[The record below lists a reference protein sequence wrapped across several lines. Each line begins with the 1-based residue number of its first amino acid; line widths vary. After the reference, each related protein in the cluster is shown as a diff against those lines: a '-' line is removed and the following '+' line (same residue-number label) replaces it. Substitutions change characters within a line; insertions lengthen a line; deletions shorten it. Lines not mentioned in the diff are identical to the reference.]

1 MKNDTNPL
9 PLKGGVDHFNAGRL
23 EAAEAAFRQAL
34 ERSPDHPDA
43 LHLLG
48 LTLSRM
54 GRNEDGAEHVRRA
67 LDKQP
72 GNSAF
77 RKNLGQILMQ
87 LRDIEGANECYERVL
102 AAEPGDIDA
111 LIQSGILKA
120 MAGDVEGGDERLRRA
135 ATAAPA
141 DPRPRYNLGVMRLEN
156 GEPEKAAEYF
166 RETVYLAPKNWEAYL
181 NWGRALTD
189 LGKSDAAL
197 DVYRQAVELQPNN
210 PLVLNNLGLAL
221 LGEDS
226 LETSIE
232 YLQRAIQAAPKF
244 VEAHCNLGLVYRRA
258 GRLEEAERVL
268 VRALELDPKSEK
280 GLATLGTIRF
290 MQGELA
296 EAWDFRCRRFE
307 RPGFGGRYAAWP
319 LWRGEDLA
327 GKVLLVWGDQGV
339 GDEILFA
346 SMLPD
351 LAASGGRVL
360 FHCDD
365 RMVPVYGRSLPAV
378 TAVSRNADP
387 EAAAGSPIDFQ
398 IPLEGLGAFFR
409 ATIDSIPGKPS
420 IITADP
426 DLTRKKRAAYRGDD
440 DVTLVGVSWLST
452 NRELGKDK
460 AIDLARFSALPLGPG
475 VRLIDLQYGDTT
487 EQRAAFER
495 ETGHAI
501 LHDDDFDQ
509 LQDLESFAAQVAAM
523 DAVVSVSST
532 TAHFAGGLGVP
543 AFVMLNTAPLH
554 YWFLDREDSPWYPSL
569 RLFRQR
575 QRGQW
580 DDVLAAVGEALQSA
594 IDDTGS
600 P

>member
-1 MKNDTNPL
+1 MKNDSNPL

-23 EAAEAAFRQAL
+23 EAAEAAFRQVL

-54 GRNEDGAEHVRRA
+54 GRNEDGADYVRRA

-77 RKNLGQILMQ
+77 RKNLSQILMQ
-87 LRDIEGANECYERVL
+87 MRDIEGATDCYERVL
-102 AAEPGDIDA
+102 AAEPGDVEV

-120 MAGDVEGGDERLRRA
+120 MAGDVAGGDERLRRA
-135 ATAAPA
+135 AAPA

-166 RETVYLAPKNWEAYL
+166 RETVHLAPKNWEAYL

-189 LGKSDAAL
+189 LGKPGAAL
-197 DVYRQAVELQPNN
+197 EVYRRAAELQPNN

-232 YLQRAIQAAPKF
+232 HLQCAIQAAPQF
-244 VEAHCNLGLVYRRA
+244 AEAHCDLGLVYRRA

-290 MQGELA
+290 MQGDLA

-327 GKVLLVWGDQGV
+327 GKTILVWGDQGV

-378 TAVSRNADP
+378 TAVSRDTDP
-387 EAAAGSPIDFQ
+387 EAAAGNPIDYQ
-398 IPLEGLGAFFR
+398 IPLEGLGVHFR
-409 ATIDSIPGKPS
+409 QSIDSIPEIRS

-426 DLTRKKRAAYRGDD
+426 DLTEKKRAAYRQGDD
-440 DVTLVGVSWLST
+440 LTLVGISWLST

-460 AIDLARFSALPLGPG
+460 AIDLAKFSALPLGPN
-475 VRLIDLQYGDTT
+475 VRLVDLQYGDTA
-487 EQRAAFER
+487 EQRQSFER

-501 LHDDDFDQ
+501 LHDDGFDQ
-509 LQDLESFAAQVAAM
+509 LRDLESFAAQVAAM

-569 RLFRQR
+569 RLFRQD
-575 QRGQW
+575 QRGHW
-580 DDVLAAVGEALQSA
+580 DGVLAAVGEALQSA
-594 IDDTGS
+594 INDTGS
-600 P
+600 R

>member
-1 MKNDTNPL
+1 MKNDTNPP
-9 PLKGGVDHFNAGRL
+9 PLKSGVEHFNAGRL
-23 EAAEAAFRQAL
+23 EAAEATFRQVL
-34 ERSPDHPDA
+34 ERSPDHADA

-54 GRNEDGAEHVRRA
+54 GRNDDGADHVRRA
-67 LDKQP
+67 LDRQP
-72 GNSAF
+72 GNTAF

-87 LRDIEGANECYERVL
+87 MRDIAGAIDCYEQVL
-102 AAEPGDIDA
+102 AEEPGDIDA
-111 LIQSGILKA
+111 LIQGGILKA
-120 MAGDVEGGDERLRRA
+120 MSGDVEGGDERLRRA

-156 GEPEKAAEYF
+156 GEPQKAAEYF
-166 RETVYLAPKNWEAYL
+166 RETVHLAPKNWEAYL

-189 LGKSDAAL
+189 LGKPDAAL
-197 DVYRQAVELQPNN
+197 NAYRQAAELQPNN

-232 YLQRAIQAAPKF
+232 HLQRAIQAAPQF

-290 MQGELA
+290 MQGDLA
-296 EAWDFRCRRFE
+296 EAWNFRCRRFE

-327 GKVLLVWGDQGV
+327 GKTVLVWGDQGV

-365 RMVPVYGRSLPAV
+365 RMVSVYGRSLPDV
-378 TAVSRNADP
+378 TVVARDADP
-387 EAAAGSPIDFQ
+387 EAAAGTPIDFQ
-398 IPLEGLGAFFR
+398 VPLEGLGLHFR
-409 ATIDSIPGKPS
+409 RSIDSIPGKPS

-426 DLTRKKRAAYRGDD
+426 DLTQKKRAAYLGEDE
-440 DVTLVGVSWLST
+440 VTLVGISWLST

-460 AIDLARFSALPLGPG
+460 AIELAKFSALPLGPN
-475 VRLIDLQYGDTT
+475 VRLVDLQYGDTAK
-487 EQRAAFER
+487 QRENFER
-495 ETGHAI
+495 ETGHSI
-501 LHDDDFDQ
+501 VHDDEFDQ
-509 LQDLESFAAQVAAM
+509 LEDLESFAAQVAAM

-554 YWFLDREDSPWYPSL
+554 YWFLGRDDSPWYPTL
-569 RLFRQR
+569 RLFRQ
-575 QRGQW
+575 QNRGQW
-580 DDVLAAVGEALQSA
+580 DDVLASVGEALKPL
-594 IDDTGS
+594 IDGS
-600 P
+600 GS

>member
-189 LGKSDAAL
+189 L
-197 DVYRQAVELQPNN
+197 
-210 PLVLNNLGLAL
+210 
-221 LGEDS
+221 
-226 LETSIE
+226 
-232 YLQRAIQAAPKF
+232 
-244 VEAHCNLGLVYRRA
+244 
-258 GRLEEAERVL
+258 
-268 VRALELDPKSEK
+268 
-280 GLATLGTIRF
+280 
-290 MQGELA
+290 
-296 EAWDFRCRRFE
+296 
-307 RPGFGGRYAAWP
+307 
-319 LWRGEDLA
+319 
-327 GKVLLVWGDQGV
+327 
-339 GDEILFA
+339 
-346 SMLPD
+346 
-351 LAASGGRVL
+351 AASGGRVL

-509 LQDLESFAAQVAAM
+509 LQDLESFAARVAAM